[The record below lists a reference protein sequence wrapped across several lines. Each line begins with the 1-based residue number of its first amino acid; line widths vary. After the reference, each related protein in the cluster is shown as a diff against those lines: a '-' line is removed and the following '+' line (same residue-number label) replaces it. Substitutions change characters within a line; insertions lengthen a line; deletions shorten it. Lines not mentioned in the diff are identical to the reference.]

1 MGLGGGLVVVGML
14 GALPEAVRADA
25 NLSRS
30 EAPVLLPTAPPS
42 RALWAQGPT
51 PASPSPALPPLR
63 AATGAAA
70 PAATTSPM
78 TSAPSTTGTAPATGT
93 TPAPGATG
101 AGAAAAAIV
110 SGAVGEGEGPPT
122 PTGPVSVP
130 ALTTPPTDPAQ
141 RLRWLSDRIDLLLGQ
156 LIGDRAR
163 VGVAVLDVDS
173 GRLLYGKNDN
183 VQFNVASNVKL
194 FTVATALS
202 LLGPEYRFKTALY
215 AERER
220 DRSEY
225 KNLFL
230 RGYGDPTLST
240 EDLWRLTSELQ
251 SRGIKRIK
259 GDILIDDTFFDEQR
273 VAPAFEQKNEDRA
286 YRAPQGAVSLNYN
299 AVGVHVYPGT
309 GEGQPA
315 RIIIDPP
322 SPYFIVSNE
331 TRTVGSGRTSL
342 VVDSQEEKDAAP
354 GREHTQIRVRGT
366 IRTNDPG
373 QDFAKRVA
381 HPDLYAAWTLFELLT
396 RRGIQ
401 VGGKPGRGSAPPA
414 AQLIDSHYSVPL
426 GVLCRDINKRSN
438 NFMAEQ
444 VLKSLGADSSGRPGS
459 WQKGL
464 QAVSRY
470 LEGMGI
476 LPGKYQMQNGSG
488 LYDSNRFTPVQ
499 VVTLL
504 RSAYRDFRI
513 SADFVASLAVA
524 GADGTIWHRMSGG
537 IAERY
542 VRAKTGTL
550 NGVSALS
557 GFASAPL
564 SGASMLRAPLAFS
577 VVLNDLSMGMPAKP
591 LQDAIVESLVAYQG
605 APIAVPTAA
614 APPPAPS
621 LAGPPP
627 APAAG
632 K

>member
-1 MGLGGGLVVVGML
+1 M
-14 GALPEAVRADA
+14 
-25 NLSRS
+25 
-30 EAPVLLPTAPPS
+30 
-42 RALWAQGPT
+42 
-51 PASPSPALPPLR
+51 
-63 AATGAAA
+63 
-70 PAATTSPM
+70 
-78 TSAPSTTGTAPATGT
+78 
-93 TPAPGATG
+93 
-101 AGAAAAAIV
+101 
-110 SGAVGEGEGPPT
+110 
-122 PTGPVSVP
+122 
-130 ALTTPPTDPAQ
+130 
-141 RLRWLSDRIDLLLGQ
+141 
-156 LIGDRAR
+156 
-163 VGVAVLDVDS
+163 AVLDVDS
-173 GRLLYGKNDN
+173 GRLFYGKNDN

-240 EDLWRLTSELQ
+240 EDLWRLTSGCSPAASSA
-251 SRGIKRIK
+251 SRATSSSMTPSSTSSALPRPLSRRTKI
-259 GDILIDDTFFDEQR
+259 
-273 VAPAFEQKNEDRA
+273 API
-286 YRAPQGAVSLNYN
+286 APQGAVSLNYN
-299 AVGVHVYPGT
+299 AVGVHVYPA
-309 GEGQPA
+309 PA
-315 RIIIDPP
+315 RASRRASSSTRLRPTSSSATRRAP
-322 SPYFIVSNE
+322 SAAAAPAWWS
-331 TRTVGSGRTSL
+331 TARKKGRR
-342 VVDSQEEKDAAP
+342 P

-373 QDFAKRVA
+373 RDFAKRVA

-564 SGASMLRAPLAFS
+564 SGASMLRALLAFS

-632 K
+632 

>member
-1 MGLGGGLVVVGML
+1 MTV
-14 GALPEAVRADA
+14 
-25 NLSRS
+25 
-30 EAPVLLPTAPPS
+30 PP
-42 RALWAQGPT
+42 A
-51 PASPSPALPPLR
+51 
-63 AATGAAA
+63 
-70 PAATTSPM
+70 
-78 TSAPSTTGTAPATGT
+78 
-93 TPAPGATG
+93 
-101 AGAAAAAIV
+101 
-110 SGAVGEGEGPPT
+110 
-122 PTGPVSVP
+122 
-130 ALTTPPTDPAQ
+130 DPAQ
-141 RLRWLSDRIDLLLGQ
+141 RLRWLSDRIDLLVQQ

-173 GRLLYGKNDN
+173 GRLLYGRNDN

-202 LLGPEYRFKTALY
+202 ILGPEYRFKTALLG
-215 AERER
+215 ER
-220 DRSEY
+220 DRERGEY

-240 EDLWRLTSELQ
+240 EDLWRLTSELAA
-251 SRGIKRIK
+251 RGIKRIK

-299 AVGVHVYPGT
+299 AVGVHVYPGA

-342 VVDSQEEKDAAP
+342 VVDSQEEKDAPP
-354 GREHTQIRVRGT
+354 GREHTLIRVRGT
-366 IRTNDPG
+366 IRTSDTG

-381 HPDLYAAWTLFELLT
+381 HPDLYAAWTLYELLT

-401 VGGKPGRGSAPPA
+401 VGGKPGRGSAPAA
-414 AQLIDSHYSVPL
+414 AQVVDSHYSVPL
-426 GVLCRDINKRSN
+426 GVLARDINKRSN

-444 VLKSLGADSSGRPGS
+444 VLKALGADSSGRPGS

-488 LYDSNRFTPVQ
+488 LYDSNRFTPAQ

-513 SADFVASLAVA
+513 SADFAASLAVA

-564 SGASMLRAPLAFS
+564 SGASMLRAPLAFC

-605 APIAVPTAA
+605 ASLPTAPTGSG
-614 APPPAPS
+614 APAPAPS

-627 APAAG
+627 GVGATTG
-632 K
+632 SR

>member
-1 MGLGGGLVVVGML
+1 M
-14 GALPEAVRADA
+14 
-25 NLSRS
+25 
-30 EAPVLLPTAPPS
+30 
-42 RALWAQGPT
+42 
-51 PASPSPALPPLR
+51 
-63 AATGAAA
+63 
-70 PAATTSPM
+70 
-78 TSAPSTTGTAPATGT
+78 
-93 TPAPGATG
+93 
-101 AGAAAAAIV
+101 V

-122 PTGPVSVP
+122 PSGPVSIP
-130 ALTTPPTDPAQ
+130 SLSTPPADPAQ
-141 RLRWLSDRIDLLLGQ
+141 RLRWLSDRIDLLLQQ

-173 GRLLYGKNDN
+173 GRLLYGRNDN

-202 LLGPEYRFKTALY
+202 ILGPEYRFKTALL
-215 AERER
+215 AER
-220 DRSEY
+220 DRERGEFKS
-225 KNLFL
+225 LFL

-251 SRGIKRIK
+251 ARGIKRIK

-299 AVGVHVYPGT
+299 AVGVHVYPGA

-342 VVDSQEEKDAAP
+342 VVDSQEEKDAPP
-354 GREHTQIRVRGT
+354 GREHTLIRVRGT
-366 IRTNDPG
+366 IRTSDNG

-381 HPDLYAAWTLFELLT
+381 HPDLYAAWTLYELLT

-401 VGGKPGRGSAPPA
+401 VGGKPGRGTAPTSA
-414 AQLIDSHYSVPL
+414 QVIDSHYSVPL
-426 GVLCRDINKRSN
+426 GVLSRDINKRSN

-444 VLKSLGADSSGRPGS
+444 VLKALGADSSGRPGS

-488 LYDSNRFTPVQ
+488 LYDSNRFTPAQ

-564 SGASMLRAPLAFS
+564 SGASMLRAPLAFC

-605 APIAVPTAA
+605 ASLPGIPTASG
-614 APPPAPS
+614 APAPAPS
-621 LAGPPP
+621 LAGPPIGVG
-627 APAAG
+627 ATTG
-632 K
+632 SR